1 MGPFRPHDRT
11 VLIHLISVLSAQVSV
26 CRGAPG
32 VLDEG
37 LSRAHRVAVRLL
49 AVMSKFL
56 SFFTQMDVR
65 AWRTIVVSVSL
76 LAVVIA
82 MIILGK
88 TGVLGLSEDL
98 EALLSDLRAGPWG
111 LPATILLFCA
121 TAYIAAPQFVLI
133 GACVVAFGPLNGFL
147 FSWIGTIVSG
157 ALTFYTGRWAGA
169 EVVRRYGGDTVNRLS
184 RFIGRNDFLA
194 SAIVR
199 NVPTAPFIVV
209 NMAFGVSHAN
219 FWRYM
224 AGLIV
229 GVIPKTAIVALLGHS
244 ALSAMGGAPFLAVGL
259 AVSVVGL
266 WLTVALAAR
275 KAVGAVVTPTETQR
289 SDETR

>member
-1 MGPFRPHDRT
+1 LTIALQERKGT
-11 VLIHLISVLSAQVSV
+11 S
-26 CRGAPG
+26 
-32 VLDEG
+32 
-37 LSRAHRVAVRLL
+37 VRLM
-49 AVMSKFL
+49 AVMKKFL
-56 SFFTQMDVR
+56 SFFTHMDVR
-65 AWRTIVVSVSL
+65 AWRTILVSFSL
-76 LAVVIA
+76 MAVVIA
-82 MIILGK
+82 MIVLGK
-88 TGVLGLSEDL
+88 TGALGLSEDL
-98 EALLSDLRAGPWG
+98 EGALADLRSGPWG

-133 GACVVAFGPLNGFL
+133 GACVVAFGPVNGFL

-169 EVVRRYGGDTVNRLS
+169 EVVRKYGGDTVNRLS

-209 NMAFGVSHAN
+209 NMAFGVSHAS
-219 FWRYM
+219 FWRYL

-244 ALSAMGGAPFLAVGL
+244 ALSAMGGAPVLAAGL
-259 AVSVVGL
+259 AISVVGI

-275 KAVGAVVTPTETQR
+275 KAVGVAEAPVPEAQDER
-289 SDETR
+289 SGS